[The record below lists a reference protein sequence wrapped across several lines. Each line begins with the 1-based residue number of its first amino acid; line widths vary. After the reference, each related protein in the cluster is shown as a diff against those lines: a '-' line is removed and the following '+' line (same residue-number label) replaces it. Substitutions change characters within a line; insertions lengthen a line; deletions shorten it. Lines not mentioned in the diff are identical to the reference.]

1 MNAEKIVEFINLLVE
16 EAGEGRV
23 SIEQISKIIDDLRH
37 MAASL
42 GILEEVDIRLD
53 EFDIDIA
60 AAVAVTDIE

>member
-23 SIEQISKIIDDLRH
+23 SIEQISKIIDDLCH

-60 AAVAVTDIE
+60 AAVAVNDIE

>member
-60 AAVAVTDIE
+60 AAVAVNDIE